1 MKRQSSMKSQTI
13 CTTTARTIDVSIS
26 GQKYRE
32 RAFVDSLTGTYNYGL
47 WWRRLDEEFS
57 RARRLKDTNI
67 SLIMI
72 DIDKFD
78 RFNLA
83 HGYFVGDQLLRI
95 IADRI
100 KRCIRPAD
108 IVGRIGGEE
117 FGIALVNTEKKRS
130 LNVINR
136 IVDAVSEIPTEIRIK
151 LSYPITLSCGISEY
165 PKDAKDSG
173 ELVDKAKTAL
183 VSAKIMGGNRIRFF
197 NTLEE

>member
-1 MKRQSSMKSQTI
+1 
-13 CTTTARTIDVSIS
+13 
-26 GQKYRE
+26 
-32 RAFVDSLTGTYNYGL
+32 
-47 WWRRLDEEFS
+47 
-57 RARRLKDTNI
+57 
-67 SLIMI
+67 MI

-83 HGYFVGDQLLRI
+83 HGYFAGDQLLRI

-130 LNVINR
+130 LSVINR

-173 ELVDKAKTAL
+173 ELVEKAKTAL

-197 NTLEE
+197 EALEE